1 MENYDYIVVGA
12 GSAGCVLA
20 ARLSED
26 SGVRVLVLES
36 GGEDSHPQI
45 ATPPLWPTL
54 WGSDVDYAYD
64 TVAQRGGLR
73 HAWPRGHTLG
83 GSGSINAMVYLRG
96 HPSDFDL
103 WAAQGCAGWDH
114 ASVLPYFMRMESV
127 PAGDP
132 DHRGRGGPLRPA
144 PVARAE
150 ANPLSEVFVHAA
162 AAAGHPVTEDFNGA
176 RSDGA
181 GWHDLSITDGRRQSA
196 ALAYLHPARTR
207 NNLTVATGARTH
219 RLLFRGHRCVG
230 VEYRQGGR
238 THRAHAGAE
247 VILSAGAV
255 DSPRL
260 LLLSGVGP
268 AAELAEVGIPVHH
281 DLPGVGRNLHD
292 HPLCGVVCEA
302 AQPIPAGRTN
312 LAETS
317 MAFRSDPALDGP
329 DMQLM
334 FIHVPFHPPH
344 LAAPAN
350 SFTVAVTMVPDS
362 RGTIRLAGPD
372 PQTPPLIDPA
382 YLAEESDV
390 ERMLYGL
397 DVARQILATTPFRAW
412 HAGEILPGAAVV
424 DRKELRDYVFRATG
438 TYYHPVGSCAMGTG
452 AEAVV
457 DPELAVHGLE
467 GLRIADASIMP
478 RIVGVNTNAATM
490 MIAEKAAAMI
500 TEAGKG

>member
-96 HPSDFDL
+96 HPSDFDH
-103 WAAQGCAGWDH
+103 WAAQGCTGWDH

-150 ANPLSEVFVHAA
+150 ANSLSEVFVHAA

-181 GWHDLSITDGRRQSA
+181 GWHDLSITDGRRQ
-196 ALAYLHPARTR
+196 
-207 NNLTVATGARTH
+207 
-219 RLLFRGHRCVG
+219 
-230 VEYRQGGR
+230 
-238 THRAHAGAE
+238 
-247 VILSAGAV
+247 LS
-255 DSPRL
+255 L
-260 LLLSGVGP
+260 
-268 AAELAEVGIPVHH
+268 
-281 DLPGVGRNLHD
+281 
-292 HPLCGVVCEA
+292 
-302 AQPIPAGRTN
+302 
-312 LAETS
+312 
-317 MAFRSDPALDGP
+317 
-329 DMQLM
+329 
-334 FIHVPFHPPH
+334 IH
-344 LAAPAN
+344 
-350 SFTVAVTMVPDS
+350 
-362 RGTIRLAGPD
+362 I
-372 PQTPPLIDPA
+372 
-382 YLAEESDV
+382 
-390 ERMLYGL
+390 
-397 DVARQILATTPFRAW
+397 
-412 HAGEILPGAAVV
+412 
-424 DRKELRDYVFRATG
+424 
-438 TYYHPVGSCAMGTG
+438 
-452 AEAVV
+452 
-457 DPELAVHGLE
+457 
-467 GLRIADASIMP
+467 
-478 RIVGVNTNAATM
+478 
-490 MIAEKAAAMI
+490 
-500 TEAGKG
+500 